1 MGTWYLGPKGAE
13 NVYAVLDDKMKCD
26 PIGCDDLGRD
36 EWVEFLKSEGRWTD
50 LAGPHEDGYIFF
62 DGGGMICT
70 TDPKVSWEANGCKMK
85 TWVTH
90 LPFLIHQ
97 FEGQKISEEL
107 RKDLI
112 MFRGFHRIY
121 AISQKTRDEAL
132 PVMRRLLKGT
142 ESLRQE
148 REIALQKT
156 VNATKGRAFSFRKCG
171 CLSGEMYI
179 KCCGKFVTT

>member
-1 MGTWYLGPKGAE
+1 MGTWYIGPKGAE
-13 NVYAVLDDKMKCD
+13 NIYKVLDDKMKCE
-26 PIGCDDLGRD
+26 PIECDDLGRD
-36 EWVEFLKSEGRWTD
+36 EWMEFLKAKGRWTD
-50 LAGPHEDGYIFF
+50 LAGPHERGYIFF

-70 TDPKVSWEANGCKMK
+70 TDPKVSWEVNDCNMK

-90 LPFLIHQ
+90 LPFVIRQ

-156 VNATKGRAFSFRKCG
+156 VNATKGGAFSFRKCG
-171 CLSGEMYI
+171 CLSGEMYV
-179 KCCGKFVTT
+179 KCCGKFVTA